1 MDGCRGSYYNMFL
14 DVKGFNKKQKRL
26 VTEAALFFIDKLIHP
41 NTVNVLEL
49 TIVRKKLWADGFCQ
63 YEDSNIRPRS
73 FVLEISKD
81 LEGEELIK
89 TIAHELV
96 HVKQYVKGE
105 LKERYKPNYYHM
117 WHKELII
124 VNEDNFY
131 DVPWEVEARKLEQEL
146 FLLFES
152 RID

>member
-1 MDGCRGSYYNMFL
+1 MYL
-14 DVKGFNKKQKRL
+14 DIKGFNRKQKKL
-26 VTEAALFFIDKLIHP
+26 VTEAALCFIDKLIHP
-41 NTVNVLEL
+41 NTQRVLEL

-73 FVLEISKD
+73 FILEISD
-81 LEGEELIK
+81 QLDGEELIK

-117 WHKELII
+117 WYKELII
-124 VNEDNFY
+124 VNDDNFY
-131 DVPWEVEARKLEQEL
+131 DVPWEVEARDLENTLYKDFMEL
-146 FLLFES
+146 
-152 RID
+152 

>member
-1 MDGCRGSYYNMFL
+1 MDGCRGSCYNMFL
-14 DVKGFNKKQKRL
+14 DVKGFN
-26 VTEAALFFIDKLIHP
+26 
-41 NTVNVLEL
+41 
-49 TIVRKKLWADGFCQ
+49 KKLWADGFCQ